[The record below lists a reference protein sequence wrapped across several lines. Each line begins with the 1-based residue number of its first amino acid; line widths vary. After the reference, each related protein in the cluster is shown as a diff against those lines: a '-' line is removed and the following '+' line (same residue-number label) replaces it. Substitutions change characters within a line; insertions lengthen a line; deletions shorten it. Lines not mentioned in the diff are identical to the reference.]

1 MADEEAAAPLPPC
14 AVKAARDATASDCAG
29 VGTNPGT
36 SSSAV
41 DGAPDPK
48 GESGTAGRA
57 GIPLLCPSLFE
68 PGPEMDDMVEVGIP
82 LGTVMSEMLDG
93 PAITELSLISAP
105 RRAYG

>member
-1 MADEEAAAPLPPC
+1 M
-14 AVKAARDATASDCAG
+14 
-29 VGTNPGT
+29 
-36 SSSAV
+36 

-68 PGPEMDDMVEVGIP
+68 PGLEMDDMVEVGIP

-93 PAITELSLISAP
+93 PAITELSVISVQAEPTADNLFAAYTTDEQSVYP
-105 RRAYG
+105 RTRSNSFLETEKPR